1 MEVSLVTDHQEELR
15 RSKKYE
21 NHLTDEEKALLE
33 KNKRKK
39 KRIIISIICLIF
51 IILLGVIIYL
61 IVENK
66 NAQSQI
72 NAFDKAVK
80 ERKYSKLVEMMKSNE
95 HNVTNEDMRR
105 FCDYILLNDENKKR
119 FNNDITQLKKTVD
132 KDDAYDNSIGQ
143 IKDKNGRSII
153 DVSRDGVKL
162 LVFQKV
168 SFEPNYYKV
177 YIQDS
182 GNDVEYEFQNNGK
195 SKSVIVPK
203 GQKTELGDF
212 FVGQYNINATK
223 KYDENSDVEGTSE
236 GQIKIDTDKSNK
248 KHEVIATDDFNE
260 TWFKVKFKNQKEL
273 DNHYTLS
280 IDDKEVDYDKDKVYG
295 KYPSNSYL
303 VVNAKGRMNDSTIH
317 TNDVEVEA
325 NKTDKPQIITLTFNQ
340 KEIDKEL
347 KKNEE
352 VKKEAKDFIKKYTKS
367 LNTAYKVSDFNGM
380 KRYYENDNSDVAKSI
395 EKQVKSKKKTQFS
408 DVKMTSFSRKSDVIK
423 ITISK
428 KDNHNRSIQS
438 EYTLKY
444 NEKEDEFKIID
455 YTDV

>member
-1 MEVSLVTDHQEELR
+1 MTDNQEELR
-15 RSKKYE
+15 RSKKQDNE
-21 NHLTDEEKALLE
+21 LTDEEIALLE
-33 KNKRKK
+33 KSRKK
-39 KRIIISIICLIF
+39 KKRLIFTIVFLMILIF
-51 IILLGVIIYL
+51 IGVVIYL

-72 NAFDKAVK
+72 NDFDKAVK

-95 HNVTNEDMRR
+95 HDVTNDDMKH

-119 FNNDITQLKKTVD
+119 FNSEITQLKKTVD
-132 KDDAYDNSIGQ
+132 KDNAYDNSVGQ

-162 LVFQKV
+162 FVFQKV

-177 YIQDS
+177 YVEDS
-182 GNDVEYEFQNNGK
+182 GNQVKYEFENNGK
-195 SKSVIVPK
+195 PRNVIVPE
-203 GQKTELGDF
+203 GHKTELGDF
-212 FVGQYNINATK
+212 FVGQYDVDATK
-223 KYDENSDVEGTSE
+223 KYDEENSDVEGTSE
-236 GQIKIDTDKSNK
+236 GQIKINTDKANQK
-248 KHEVIATDDFNE
+248 RNVIATDDFNE
-260 TWFKVKFKNQKEL
+260 TWFKVDLKNQNEL
-273 DNHYTLS
+273 EDNYTLL
-280 IDDKEVDYDKDKVYG
+280 IDGKKQNYKKNKVYG
-295 KYPSNSYL
+295 KYPSNSYIT
-303 VVNAKGRMNDSTIH
+303 VSAQGRMNDSTIH

-325 NKTDKPQIITLTFNQ
+325 NKTNKPQVITLSFKQ

-352 VKKEAKDFIKKYTKS
+352 VKKAAKDFLERYTKS

-380 KRYYENDNSDVAKSI
+380 KRFYEDDNSDVAKNI

-408 DVKMTSFSRKSDVIK
+408 DVKLTSFSRKSDTVKVIL
-423 ITISK
+423 SK
-428 KDNHNRSIQS
+428 KDNHNRFIQS

-444 NEKEDEFKIID
+444 NENDDEFKIID